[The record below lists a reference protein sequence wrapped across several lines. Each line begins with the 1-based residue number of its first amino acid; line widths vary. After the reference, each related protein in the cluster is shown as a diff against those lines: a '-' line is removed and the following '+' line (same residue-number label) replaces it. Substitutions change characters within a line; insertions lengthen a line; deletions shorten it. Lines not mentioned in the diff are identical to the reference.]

1 MELNSWCIS
10 AEKRRG
16 GKLHVEKQRAQV
28 AVEAAAAE
36 KRFGSLSGKDT
47 EEPHRAA
54 FRVASS
60 GTPSI
65 KR

>member
-1 MELNSWCIS
+1 M
-10 AEKRRG
+10 
-16 GKLHVEKQRAQV
+16 EKQRAQV
-28 AVEAAAAE
+28 AVEAAAAAE

-47 EEPHRAA
+47 EEPHRMA

>member
-1 MELNSWCIS
+1 M
-10 AEKRRG
+10 
-16 GKLHVEKQRAQV
+16 EKQRVQV
-28 AVEAAAAE
+28 AVEAAAAAAAE

-47 EEPHRAA
+47 EEPHRMA

>member
-28 AVEAAAAE
+28 AVEAAAE

-47 EEPHRAA
+47 EEPHRMA

-65 KR
+65 

>member
-1 MELNSWCIS
+1 M
-10 AEKRRG
+10 
-16 GKLHVEKQRAQV
+16 EKQRAQV

-36 KRFGSLSGKDT
+36 KRFGSLSGEDT
-47 EEPHRAA
+47 EEPHRMA

>member
-28 AVEAAAAE
+28 AVEAAAAAAE

-54 FRVASS
+54 
-60 GTPSI
+60 
-65 KR
+65 